1 MSKTHYESQKK
12 VAQQSDKKILLVDD
26 SSTTLL
32 IEEMVFREHSQ
43 YGIVLARNG
52 EEAISYLRGDS
63 PYNDRARY
71 PLPAIMLLDLNMPR
85 KSGFDVLAWVRSQP
99 KIKRL
104 TVIILTAS
112 MRNEDVE
119 RAFDLGASSFLVK
132 PSDLN
137 ALSSMMRCLC
147 EWVRIN
153 HFPPLGEVHP
163 ARVIAKG
170 SIAEAR
176 IRI

>member
-1 MSKTHYESQKK
+1 MDPKQT
-12 VAQQSDKKILLVDD
+12 ILLVDD
-26 SSTTLL
+26 SENDLL
-32 IEEMVFREHSQ
+32 LMRAAFE
-43 YGIVLARNG
+43 LAETNPPLQEVRNG